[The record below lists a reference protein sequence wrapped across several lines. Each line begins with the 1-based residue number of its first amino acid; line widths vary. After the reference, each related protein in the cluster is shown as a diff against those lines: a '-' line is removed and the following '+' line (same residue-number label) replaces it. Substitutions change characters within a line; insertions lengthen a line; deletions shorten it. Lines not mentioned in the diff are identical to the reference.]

1 MRPLKSVLA
10 SVFTMLLGCSLACP
24 VAAQSVKSLQP
35 FIPDSPSSYWD
46 DPVNWKQQ
54 FVPDSQLFWDDSRH
68 WTTNYGPA
76 YRDTVELPTQMLA
89 CTGQFALCFHS
100 GPEPFPCT
108 LSPDGR
114 SADCKCMVLNT
125 TNYVLSTAILN
136 YPVYQATFNSCGQ
149 YGAKCLATN
158 KAPVCKFL
166 QGGALIPGADLISTY
181 DPQAQTEILKVLN
194 NQSPVTTCSKEPFA
208 GCMTAPCTMN
218 SDGST
223 ATCKC
228 PVFHGRF
235 MLQGVGAQCSLGG
248 GLVPSASYIPLLDPH
263 PNQ

>member
-10 SVFTMLLGCSLACP
+10 CVFVVLLGCSLAGP
-24 VAAQSVKSLQP
+24 LAAQSLKSQQP
-35 FIPDSPSSYWD
+35 LIPGSLSSYWD

-54 FVPDSQLFWDDSRH
+54 FVPDSQLFWDDSKH

-76 YRDTVELPTQMLA
+76 YRDTVILPTQMLA

-114 SADCKCMVLNT
+114 SANCKCMVLNT
-125 TNYVLSTAILN
+125 TNYALLTAILN
-136 YPVYQATFNSCGQ
+136 YPVYQSTFNACGQ
-149 YGAKCLATN
+149 DGVKCSASN
-158 KAPVCKFL
+158 KAPVCQYL
-166 QGGALIPGADLISTY
+166 QGGALIPGADVISTY
-181 DPQAQTEILKVLN
+181 DPSAQTEIVKALN
-194 NQSPVTTCSKEPFA
+194 NQAPVTTCSKEPFA
-208 GCMTAPCTMN
+208 GCMTAPCTLN
-218 SDGST
+218 SDGFT

-228 PVFHGRF
+228 PVFRGRF
-235 MLQGVGAQCSLGG
+235 MLQGSGQKCSLGG